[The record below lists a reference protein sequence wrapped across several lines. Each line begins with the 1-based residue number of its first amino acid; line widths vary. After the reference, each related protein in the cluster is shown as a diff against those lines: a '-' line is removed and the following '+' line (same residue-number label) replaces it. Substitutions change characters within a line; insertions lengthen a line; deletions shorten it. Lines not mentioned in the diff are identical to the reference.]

1 MATPLGLKEFEW
13 SQQRQHT
20 SILISFFIRMLRV
33 MLVRFVLYYY
43 IVRSRFKTK
52 CDRFDLASHI
62 SL

>member
-1 MATPLGLKEFEW
+1 
-13 SQQRQHT
+13 
-20 SILISFFIRMLRV
+20 MLRV

-62 SL
+62 SLICIDNKSPDSSQERIFYFN